1 MSDEISRRMEEKS
14 RQERRRADSA
24 QAAST
29 ERVGV
34 ELIVGYNR
42 GKTDPSQLASYGHS
56 VGTGYEFALE
66 SDGVTFTVQVKRDL
80 GD

>member
-1 MSDEISRRMEEKS
+1 MREGDKKK
-14 RQERRRADSA
+14 ADQA

-34 ELIVGYNR
+34 DLIVGYNH

-66 SDGVTFTVQVKRDL
+66 RDGVTFVVSVRRDRE
-80 GD
+80 

>member
-1 MSDEISRRMEEKS
+1 VREEDK
-14 RQERRRADSA
+14 RRADRA

-34 ELIVGYNR
+34 DLIVGYNH
-42 GKTDPSQLASYGHS
+42 GKTDPGQLASYGHS

-66 SDGVTFTVQVKRDL
+66 RDGVSFTVSVKRDHE
-80 GD
+80 